1 MVSNKLGE
9 LPSNTSG
16 AIQAALPLLLV
27 MWVWASHAVPKSQI
41 FNTVP
46 PPISSRLTHS
56 TNADIRN
63 LTNIQHMQ
71 LLSGILNGYGS
82 SIKDV
87 HKNTVKNR
95 PPSPLSAFVSTGPY
109 PLPLLQTSANVTKY
123 SMNNDSWTSS
133 NYQMSVNDCC
143 WHWQDIEL
151 AAGCQR
157 VISICLLPIPQTP
170 VYKLPAAIYS
180 ACNFTTIFVTK
191 YRTLLH
197 DANVRTR

>member
-56 TNADIRN
+56 TNDDIRN

-71 LLSGILNGYGS
+71 LLSGILNGNGS

-87 HKNTVKNR
+87 HKNTEK
-95 PPSPLSAFVSTGPY
+95 STS
-109 PLPLLQTSANVTKY
+109 LPLVHFCKHWAIPPPPPVDVRKHEYGIRREVTQYPRKA
-123 SMNNDSWTSS
+123 SDW
-133 NYQMSVNDCC
+133 SVADHVTITAQLPC
-143 WHWQDIEL
+143 IYFPY
-151 AAGCQR
+151 
-157 VISICLLPIPQTP
+157 ISHIFLIYFP
-170 VYKLPAAIYS
+170 VYTYRLPTQVSCLRRFPAHKHLFIL
-180 ACNFTTIFVTK
+180 I
-191 YRTLLH
+191 
-197 DANVRTR
+197 